1 MEPSPLTQ
9 QSRPEVFQQ
18 KIVELYDGLFKDD
31 EGGDKSEGFWTEF
44 FLLKPDL
51 ATLRR
56 ILGGLSPS
64 DLLNLQNQT
73 RSLFPRAI
81 KCIKA
86 GSAPADTHALDTLT
100 VLLASVLSKKY
111 NNPSSD
117 IINVLAGLDQV
128 DSVFTEFVAVLDN
141 TIRTGR
147 SLDIRQKA
155 IEFIQD
161 TDSTT
166 RTFEPFTLLGLL
178 ANYNKFEFQNP
189 YRLRLEDFVNKAAI
203 QKIITS
209 TGATCSRL
217 RTKYVAVQNDLPEG
231 WSLASAFG
239 MLGLGGLIGAKP
251 AAPVID
257 PEAAKKMFA
266 ELPGAEAAV
275 LLATYDFVHAN
286 KLFCFNLVTLEV
298 ENKQAEPPIASFIS
312 LTSYLLE
319 HAYISARTSLYAR
332 LNLLTIRLLVEDPA
346 LCKRICSPE
355 SKTPIRLCRQRSP
368 YLPLIRGDRILAT
381 ALLDAMIDGINHNLR
396 RRLDVD
402 LYALF
407 LDILQRLIG
416 HLARTR
422 TRLPYHWSELFRSLL
437 TLIRFM
443 ATYAADLA
451 GLPRIEAL
459 QDALVNL
466 IALALSAGEA
476 FLPTPAAYDDLF
488 YKLVETGDVL
498 VKFSE
503 AYGLAKRPGCS
514 IGTLVSVSA
523 HYKELLKDGVR
534 GSGVRNLTSAQVAQV
549 IKQGYETLS
558 IQTREGLDGWEKY
571 READERVFL
580 KKVARAAVADAKM
593 LVDAP

>member
-18 KIVELYDGLFKDD
+18 KIVELYDGLFKDE

-56 ILGGLSPS
+56 ILGAISPS
-64 DLLNLQNQT
+64 DLLTLQNPT
-73 RSLFPRAI
+73 RSLFTRAI
-81 KCIKA
+81 KCIKS

-128 DSVFTEFVAVLDN
+128 DAVFTEFVAVLDN

-147 SLDIRQKA
+147 SLHIRQKA
-155 IEFIQD
+155 IEVTLSLTSGAYQTSLLSYFTHRDLFPSLMKFIQD

-189 YRLRLEDFVNKAAI
+189 YRLRLEDFVNEAAI

-209 TGATCSRL
+209 TGDTCSRL

-266 ELPGAEAAV
+266 EL
-275 LLATYDFVHAN
+275 
-286 KLFCFNLVTLEV
+286 
-298 ENKQAEPPIASFIS
+298 
-312 LTSYLLE
+312 
-319 HAYISARTSLYAR
+319 
-332 LNLLTIRLLVEDPA
+332 
-346 LCKRICSPE
+346 
-355 SKTPIRLCRQRSP
+355 
-368 YLPLIRGDRILAT
+368 
-381 ALLDAMIDGINHNLR
+381 
-396 RRLDVD
+396 
-402 LYALF
+402 
-407 LDILQRLIG
+407 
-416 HLARTR
+416 
-422 TRLPYHWSELFRSLL
+422 
-437 TLIRFM
+437 
-443 ATYAADLA
+443 
-451 GLPRIEAL
+451 
-459 QDALVNL
+459 
-466 IALALSAGEA
+466 
-476 FLPTPAAYDDLF
+476 
-488 YKLVETGDVL
+488 
-498 VKFSE
+498 
-503 AYGLAKRPGCS
+503 
-514 IGTLVSVSA
+514 
-523 HYKELLKDGVR
+523 
-534 GSGVRNLTSAQVAQV
+534 
-549 IKQGYETLS
+549 
-558 IQTREGLDGWEKY
+558 
-571 READERVFL
+571 
-580 KKVARAAVADAKM
+580 
-593 LVDAP
+593 